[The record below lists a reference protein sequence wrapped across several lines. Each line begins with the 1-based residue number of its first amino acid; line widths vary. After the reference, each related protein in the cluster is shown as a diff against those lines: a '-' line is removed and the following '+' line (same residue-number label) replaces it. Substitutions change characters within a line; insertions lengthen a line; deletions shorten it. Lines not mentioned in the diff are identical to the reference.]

1 MGLAKIM
8 AMYLYIV
15 YMLLMHCLECRPS
28 VGEKETTSQV
38 KAEMVVGIEE
48 EEKTSNRV
56 FYWENDYLAQTSE
69 ENPEYRSIPVIEGE
83 KVVVTCWVRATSNT
97 EYRMTMY
104 HDYHDASSSGMIKEV
119 KDGVNHVKEVVNIN
133 VDNSEAIDEQDIFC
147 EINKPTEETISLLFK
162 SFVIDDIS
170 VPAQVC
176 DACEG
181 KAKVTMKLK
190 RPSKQRKEDDKFE
203 KALKLKLKEQY
214 GTNEDEVEIDSEG
227 IVTAKVN
234 LNLLLNR
241 DGVNKTKKVKDIKCQ
256 CTRCSIITET
266 SQSVDIEVDPECSN
280 STTTS
285 MASTPTTTTTTE
297 EEEEEEEKEEEE
309 EEETPASLSTC
320 DQTWCRENCDN
331 CGQGESPCPFQRKCD
346 LRCPCIDT
354 TTTTT
359 TSSTT
364 TSTTST
370 TTTIRTPTTILT
382 TTPPPTILPSTPR
395 TNTPTSPTAPLGP
408 RGECSK
414 PTTTSCLFQRRCNNI
429 CQCLLFCQP
438 VVTGGAAETRGWWY
452 YFNYNHN
459 FYINNNKVYYDYKTP
474 SHNFN
479 KSPDY
484 NNNQSPNNNPYYYYY
499 NPSTYNPTNNP
510 QYFTYDTIDHHR
522 HQRREQQEYRWKHR
536 TN

>member
-38 KAEMVVGIEE
+38 KAEMEVGIEE

-104 HDYHDASSSGMIKEV
+104 HDYHDASSSGMIKQV
-119 KDGVNHVKEVVNIN
+119 KDGVNHVKEVVNVN
-133 VDNSEAIDEQDIFC
+133 VVNSAAIDEQDIFC

-214 GTNEDEVEIDSEG
+214 GANEDEVEIDSEG

-256 CTRCSIITET
+256 CTRCSVITET
-266 SQSVDIEVDPECSN
+266 SQSVDAEVDPECSN
-280 STTTS
+280 STPTKITPTPTTT
-285 MASTPTTTTTTE
+285 ATTTTTT
-297 EEEEEEEKEEEE
+297 
-309 EEETPASLSTC
+309 TLASLSTC

-331 CGQGESPCPFQRKCD
+331 CGQGESNCPNPRKCD
-346 LRCPCIDT
+346 RECPCIDLDLICLNNNVSVTFDLSSLITRGYEVRSVELNLTEADTGEMLDLAQLEMEEKETYQYAKEGLSRPGSTLRACLKISDRKDVCRECRSPSTTTTTTTTISTTASTTTTASKTTTTTITTSTTTTNTTTTST

-359 TSSTT
+359 TSTTTMNATT
-364 TSTTST
+364 TSTT
-370 TTTIRTPTTILT
+370 
-382 TTPPPTILPSTPR
+382 
-395 TNTPTSPTAPLGP
+395 TSPTAPLGP

-438 VVTGGAAETRGWWY
+438 VVTCGA
-452 YFNYNHN
+452 
-459 FYINNNKVYYDYKTP
+459 
-474 SHNFN
+474 
-479 KSPDY
+479 
-484 NNNQSPNNNPYYYYY
+484 
-499 NPSTYNPTNNP
+499 
-510 QYFTYDTIDHHR
+510 
-522 HQRREQQEYRWKHR
+522 
-536 TN
+536 